1 MTPKPTPVPEGAIEE
16 APLTQT
22 SSHESSRGIPNL
34 KDRIPKLEPR
44 RRKPES
50 ANPTPAP
57 ETPAAPPRP
66 DPATLTFKTPTRRIL
81 SPQDHQLFLASPTYN
96 LILSFIFGLS
106 ESVIDKSISSTKD
119 ADLSPTVE
127 AILSILSEIEVLC
140 LDSPP
145 SDQGGS
151 RFGNKT
157 FRVFLDKV
165 KARSPQ
171 WHTTALF
178 RGNSGNLVAA
188 AGAEPELSTY
198 LTQSFG
204 NRTRIDYGSG
214 HELNFL
220 MWLLCLHQLG
230 LLERADFPAVV
241 LRVFARY
248 LALMRRVQLTYY
260 LEPAGSHGVWGLDDY
275 QFLPF
280 LFGASQLLHHAFIT
294 PRAIHQELT
303 LEEFGDE
310 FLYLGQVR
318 FVNSTKTV
326 RGLRW
331 HSPMLDDISSARNWG
346 KIEGGMRRMFVSEVL
361 GKLPVMQHFLFGA
374 LIPAAEGM
382 SEPPERGV
390 KDEEDESEGGEVE
403 VFDKDGVRHVHQ
415 ASGWG
420 DCCGIKV
427 PSSVA
432 AAEEMRKRGAGES
445 LRRIP
450 FD

>member
-1 MTPKPTPVPEGAIEE
+1 MASTSSTAPEE
-16 APLTQT
+16 ASKDSGPPQLPTGP
-22 SSHESSRGIPNL
+22 SRGIPNL

-44 RRKPES
+44 RRKPEPT
-50 ANPTPAP
+50 NPLPVP

-66 DPATLTFKTPTRRIL
+66 DPATITFRVPTRRIL
-81 SPQDHQLFLASPTYN
+81 TPRDHQLFLASPTYN

-106 ESVIDKSISSTKD
+106 ESVLDKPVSAVKES
-119 ADLSPTVE
+119 DLSPPVKTIL
-127 AILSILSEIEVLC
+127 AILDEADALC
-140 LDSPP
+140 RDSPP
-145 SDQGGS
+145 DDQGGS
-151 RFGNKT
+151 RFGNKA

-165 KARSPQ
+165 KQRSPA
-171 WHTTALF
+171 WHRDLL
-178 RGNSGNLVAA
+178 GGVVAA
-188 AGAEPELSTY
+188 PEARAAAAAAELSAY

-214 HELNFL
+214 HELNFF

-230 LLERADFPAVV
+230 VLRRADYPALV

-248 LALMRRVQLTYY
+248 LAVMRRVQSAYY

-280 LFGASQLLHHAFIT
+280 LFGASQLLHHPFIT
-294 PRAIHQELT
+294 PRAVHQELT
-303 LEEFGDE
+303 LEEFGGE
-310 FLYLGQVR
+310 YLYLGQVA

-326 RGLRW
+326 KGLRW
-331 HSPMLDDISSARNWG
+331 HSPMLDDISGAKNWA
-346 KIEGGMRRMFVSEVL
+346 KIEAGMRRMFVSEVL
-361 GKLPVMQHFLFGA
+361 GKLPVMQHFLFGS

-382 SEPPERGV
+382 SEQEQMGV
-390 KDEEDESEGGEVE
+390 KGEEDEEEGGEVE
-403 VFDKDGVRHVHQ
+403 VYDDKNGVRHVHQ

-427 PSSVA
+427 PSSIA
-432 AAEEMRKRGAGES
+432 AAEEMRKKGAGEQ